1 MIDFTVAPA
10 ARARSPRMPSLLL
23 AVTAALA
30 TPAAWSGCAVSAQG
44 VDFGTYNPLGRQDHD
59 SAGNISVN
67 CDAGIAYSIA
77 LSPGAGVGGAR
88 AMRSGANVLNYNLF
102 TDPTHLSMW
111 GDGSGGKAI
120 VAGSGTGSVTN
131 VPVYGRVPGS
141 QSVPS
146 GSYADDIVITVNF

>member
-1 MIDFTVAPA
+1 
-10 ARARSPRMPSLLL
+10 
-23 AVTAALA
+23 
-30 TPAAWSGCAVSAQG
+30 
-44 VDFGTYNPLGRQDHD
+44 
-59 SAGNISVN
+59 
-67 CDAGIAYSIA
+67 
-77 LSPGAGVGGAR
+77 
-88 AMRSGANVLNYNLF
+88 MRSGANVLNYNLF

-111 GDGSGGKAI
+111 GDGSGGTAI